1 MMLTVGSAAA
11 GVALCSHAKP
21 HSSGPRRASHH
32 AISASPGSRH
42 QPIRAHAVRQPS
54 LTTIAPMI
62 GNAVMK
68 PRLKATEK
76 IPIARFN
83 RPRNHWPTIVTLT
96 TESAL

>member
-1 MMLTVGSAAA
+1 
-11 GVALCSHAKP
+11 
-21 HSSGPRRASHH
+21 
-32 AISASPGSRH
+32 
-42 QPIRAHAVRQPS
+42 
-54 LTTIAPMI
+54 
-62 GNAVMK
+62 MK